1 MKYQV
6 IKSFIDVGNVTRN
19 IGDIINIDGHRAG
32 KLLQYRLIGLVK
44 ETAVKVLE
52 VEKAVVNIKELAEI
66 YPESK
71 VYSEK
76 LAEEKSDKPK
86 KRR

>member
-44 ETAVKVLE
+44 ETAVKVVEVEKAVKVEE
-52 VEKAVVNIKELAEI
+52 VEKAVVETVAENAT
-66 YPESK
+66 
-71 VYSEK
+71 V
-76 LAEEKSDKPK
+76 EEKSDKPK

>member
-6 IKSFIDVGNVTRN
+6 VKAFLDGNITRN
-19 IGDIINIDGHRAG
+19 IGDVVEVEGHRAG

-44 ETAVKVLE
+44 ETATLKIE
-52 VEKAVVNIKELAEI
+52 VEKAVVETKEG
-66 YPESK
+66 
-71 VYSEK
+71 
-76 LAEEKSDKPK
+76 KSK

>member
-1 MKYQV
+1 LKYQV

-44 ETAVKVLE
+44 ERAVKVVE
-52 VEKAVVNIKELAEI
+52 VEKAVKVEEIAEKIVNNLKETGIKL
-66 YPESK
+66 
-71 VYSEK
+71 
-76 LAEEKSDKPK
+76 EEKQDKPK